1 MYKFILNFSKIPF
14 LGLDERRKKGYNI
27 IAELYIMATMPFD
40 AYTSSSEVITQM
52 NRPDSN
58 RRKNKD
64 QRTRR
69 NIVFSISTVVFA
81 VLVLVFYVISN
92 LPAVGDF
99 LSKVISIFTPLI
111 GGAALA
117 YLCNPIL
124 NFFERR
130 LLRRVPATLRRMLG
144 IFLTYL
150 FFILVIAAI
159 GLLIIP
165 QLINSFQKLF
175 AEYENYIANAI
186 TNLNQLISNIMGKF
200 NSSAPDGTVEEFISL
215 EKINALIETLIGNAD
230 DLFSS
235 LLGNLQSYGAQL
247 FSTIS
252 NAILSLFISFYLLAS
267 KETRLAQ
274 IRKLITALFN
284 EKHAKLI
291 FDTAKDAHTAFGG
304 FLGGKLLDALIVG
317 IIEFI
322 AFTIFRIP
330 YAPMLATIMGVLN
343 IIPFF
348 GPLIGAIPAGF
359 IVLISD
365 PSKIIIFIIITLVI
379 QQIDGNIIEPKVL
392 GNRTGVSSL
401 CVITSI
407 AIMGNLWGI
416 FGMIIGVPL
425 FKVVIALV
433 QQYANA
439 KLAQKGLSDDL
450 DDYYDE
456 EEECPPRLSKRYH
469 LALIAYTFT
478 PRSKRGEKPVRE
490 DYYIHPRVEGD
501 DDQEIE
507 QEEAYEIDTQNDASS
522 AENASGDDSSGAD
535 ETADTVDQTDGDEE
549 TSDDDQ
555 SQNESDPPR
564 DPDDESVIPH
574 EDE

>member
-1 MYKFILNFSKIPF
+1 
-14 LGLDERRKKGYNI
+14 
-27 IAELYIMATMPFD
+27 
-40 AYTSSSEVITQM
+40 M
-52 NRPDSN
+52 NRPEN
-58 RRKNKD
+58 NHRKNKD

-69 NIVFSISTVVFA
+69 NIVFSISTVIFA
-81 VLVLVFYVISN
+81 VLVLIFYVISN
-92 LPAVGDF
+92 LPAVGEF
-99 LSKVISIFTPLI
+99 FSNVISIFMPLI

-130 LLRRVPATLRRMLG
+130 LLRRLPSTPRRMFG

-175 AEYENYIANAI
+175 AEYENYMANAI
-186 TNLNQLISNIMGKF
+186 TNLNQLISNIMSKF
-200 NSSAPDGTVEEFISL
+200 NSSAPDGSVEEFVSL

-230 DLFSS
+230 DLFSV

-252 NAILSLFISFYLLAS
+252 NIILSLFISFYLLAS

-274 IRKLITALFN
+274 MRKLVTALFN

-304 FLGGKLLDALIVG
+304 FLGGKLVDALIVG

-322 AFTIFRIP
+322 AFTIFSIP
-330 YAPMLATIMGVLN
+330 YAPMLATMMGILN

-365 PSKIIIFIIITLVI
+365 PSKIIIFIIITLII

-401 CVITSI
+401 CVISAI

-450 DDYYDE
+450 DDYYDD

-469 LALIAYTFT
+469 WDRIVYAFT
-478 PRSKRGEKPVRE
+478 PRAKRGDKPVRE
-490 DYYIHPRVEGD
+490 DYLIYPQVD
-501 DDQEIE
+501 DDGEDD
-507 QEEAYEIDTQNDASS
+507 AYEIDTQNSLPS
-522 AENASGDDSSGAD
+522 TENEPEHESCGNESSGEDSD
-535 ETADTVDQTDGDEE
+535 EALDENQNE
-549 TSDDDQ
+549 AESDEPSVTSD
-555 SQNESDPPR
+555 
-564 DPDDESVIPH
+564 

>member
-1 MYKFILNFSKIPF
+1 
-14 LGLDERRKKGYNI
+14 
-27 IAELYIMATMPFD
+27 
-40 AYTSSSEVITQM
+40 M
-52 NRPDSN
+52 NRPDRNNTSKS
-58 RRKNKD
+58 RKNKE

-69 NIVFSISTVVFA
+69 NIVFSVSTVVFA

-99 LSKVISIFTPLI
+99 FGKVFAVFTPLI

-130 LLRRVPATLRRMLG
+130 LLRRVPETFRRMLG

-150 FFILVIAAI
+150 FFILIIAAI

-186 TNLNQLISNIMGKF
+186 TNLNQLIANITGKF
-200 NSSAPDGTVEEFISL
+200 NSGAADGTVEEFISL
-215 EKINALIETLIGNAD
+215 EKINALIETLIGNTD
-230 DLFSS
+230 DLFSV
-235 LLGNLQSYGAQL
+235 LLGNLQSYGAKL

-252 NAILSLFISFYLLAS
+252 NIILSLFISFYLLVS

-274 IRKLITALFN
+274 VKKLVTALFS
-284 EKHAKLI
+284 EEHAQLI
-291 FDTAKDAHTAFGG
+291 FETADGANKAFGG
-304 FLGGKLLDALIVG
+304 FLGGKLLDSLIVG
-317 IIEFI
+317 IVEFI

-330 YAPMLATIMGVLN
+330 YAPMLATIMGVMN

-365 PSKIIIFIIITLVI
+365 PSKILVFIIITLVI

-392 GNRTGVSSL
+392 GDRTGVSSL
-401 CVITSI
+401 CVITAIS
-407 AIMGNLWGI
+407 IMGNLWGV

-433 QQYANA
+433 QRYANSR
-439 KLAQKGLSDDL
+439 LAQKGLSDNL
-450 DDYYDE
+450 DDYYDDEDDTPPPRVAFRYYLDRISYAFTRKSKRGKKPCREDYLICPKEANDDEYASE
-456 EEECPPRLSKRYH
+456 EEED
-469 LALIAYTFT
+469 F
-478 PRSKRGEKPVRE
+478 
-490 DYYIHPRVEGD
+490 
-501 DDQEIE
+501 
-507 QEEAYEIDTQNDASS
+507 IDPEVA
-522 AENASGDDSSGAD
+522 A
-535 ETADTVDQTDGDEE
+535 E
-549 TSDDDQ
+549 TSDATEDTAGTIDENDVMDDDDTVADTDEDAGENADDVQ
-555 SQNESDPPR
+555 DMPEESNR
-564 DPDDESVIPH
+564 NTE
-574 EDE
+574 EA